1 MAKSKIAVIGSGIA
15 GLSTAWLLSKQYDI
29 TVFEAADYAGGHSNT
44 IDVTLNGISYPV
56 DTGFLVHND
65 RTYPNLIALFKHI
78 GLDTPASEM
87 TFSVKLPHANLEW
100 AGASVAT
107 LFAQKRNLFRPS
119 FWRMVRDILNFNK
132 RAHELLASVAD
143 NNTTLGELLVREG
156 YSREFRDWYLLPMG
170 AAIWSSPMDDMA
182 DFPAKTF
189 IQFCLN
195 HGLLQINDRPQWKSI
210 RGGSRV
216 YVQRLCQDIISQGG
230 SVLLNT
236 PVQRVTRHGDGVN
249 VESTRGVE
257 VFDKVVMACHTD
269 QSLAILADAHAP
281 EKALLEAVRYQPN
294 IAYLHTDEA
303 LMPVRKSA
311 WSAWN
316 YYVGTV
322 QEGQFPVAVTY
333 WLNRLQPLPFD
344 RAVMV
349 TLNPP
354 EPPRASET
362 LRVIHYAHPLL
373 DSAAYAAQQTLPSVQ
388 GVDRVYFAG
397 AWASY
402 GFHEDGLKSGLA
414 VANLLGVYA
423 PWQNVDVVDAVERAA

>member
-1 MAKSKIAVIGSGIA
+1 MTKSKIAVVGSGIS
-15 GLSTAWLLSKQYDI
+15 GLSAAWLLAKHHHV
-29 TVFEAADYAGGHSNT
+29 TVYEAANYAGGHSNT
-44 IDVTLNGISYPV
+44 VDVTLNGISHPV

-78 GLDTPASEM
+78 GIDTPASDM
-87 TFSVKLPHANLEW
+87 SFSVKLPLVNVEW
-100 AGASVAT
+100 AGATLGT

-119 FWRMVRDILNFNK
+119 FWRMIRDILNFNK
-132 RAHELLASVAD
+132 RAHDLLASVQD
-143 NNTTLGELLVREG
+143 GDMSLGQLLDREG
-156 YSREFRDWYLLPMG
+156 YSREFREWYLLPMG

-216 YVQRLCQDIISQGG
+216 YVERLCADIRAHDGH
-230 SVLLNT
+230 VLLNT
-236 PVQRVTRHGDGVN
+236 PVQQVTRHADGVHIATAN
-249 VESTRGVE
+249 GVD
-257 VFDKVVMACHTD
+257 VFDQVVMACHTD
-269 QSLAILADAHAP
+269 QSLALLTDAHAQ
-281 EKALLEAVRYQPN
+281 EKAVLAAVRYQPN
-294 IAYLHTDEA
+294 TAYLHTDEN
-303 LMPVRKSA
+303 LMPMRKSA

-316 YYVGTV
+316 YYAGAS
-322 QEGQFPVAVTY
+322 QAGEFPVAVTY

-344 RAVMV
+344 QAVMV

-354 EPPRASET
+354 EPPKASET
-362 LRVIHYAHPLL
+362 LAVIDYAHPLL
-373 DSAAYAAQQTLPSVQ
+373 DGAAYQAQQALPSIQ
-388 GVDRVYFAG
+388 GLDRVYFAG

-423 PWQNVDVVDAVERAA
+423 PWQNAEDQSLERAA

>member
-1 MAKSKIAVIGSGIA
+1 MTKSKIAVVGSGIS
-15 GLSTAWLLSKQYDI
+15 GLSAAWLLAKHHHV
-29 TVFEAADYAGGHSNT
+29 TVYEAANYAGGHSNT
-44 IDVTLNGISYPV
+44 VDVTLNGISHPV

-65 RTYPNLIALFKHI
+65 QTYPNLIALFKHI
-78 GLDTPASEM
+78 GIDTPASDM
-87 TFSVKLPHANLEW
+87 SFSVKLPHVNVEW
-100 AGASVAT
+100 AGATLGT

-119 FWRMVRDILNFNK
+119 FWRMIRDILNFNK
-132 RAHELLASVAD
+132 RAHDLLASVQD
-143 NNTTLGELLVREG
+143 GDMSLGQLLDREG
-156 YSREFRDWYLLPMG
+156 YSREFREWYLLPMG

-216 YVQRLCQDIISQGG
+216 YVERLCADIRAHDGH
-230 SVLLNT
+230 VLLNT
-236 PVQRVTRHGDGVN
+236 PVQQVTRHADGVHIATAN
-249 VESTRGVE
+249 GVD
-257 VFDKVVMACHTD
+257 VFDQVVMACHTD
-269 QSLAILADAHAP
+269 QSLALLTDAHAQ
-281 EKALLEAVRYQPN
+281 EKAVLAAVRYQPN
-294 IAYLHTDEA
+294 TAYLHTDEN
-303 LMPVRKSA
+303 LMPMRKSA

-316 YYVGTV
+316 YYAGAS
-322 QEGQFPVAVTY
+322 QAGEFPVAVTY

-344 RAVMV
+344 QAVMV

-354 EPPRASET
+354 EPPKASET
-362 LRVIHYAHPLL
+362 LAVIDYAHPLL
-373 DSAAYAAQQTLPSVQ
+373 DGAAYQAQQALPSIQ
-388 GVDRVYFAG
+388 GLDRVYFAG

-423 PWQNVDVVDAVERAA
+423 PWQNAEDQSLERAA

>member
-1 MAKSKIAVIGSGIA
+1 MTKSKIAVVGSGIS
-15 GLSTAWLLSKQYDI
+15 GLSAAWLLAKHHHV
-29 TVFEAADYAGGHSNT
+29 TVYEAANYAGGHSNT
-44 IDVTLNGISYPV
+44 VDVTLNGISHPV

-78 GLDTPASEM
+78 GIDTPASDM
-87 TFSVKLPHANLEW
+87 SFSVKLPHVNVEW
-100 AGASVAT
+100 AGATLGT

-119 FWRMVRDILNFNK
+119 FWRMIRDILNFNK
-132 RAHELLASVAD
+132 RAHDLLASVQD
-143 NNTTLGELLVREG
+143 GDMSLGQLLDREG
-156 YSREFRDWYLLPMG
+156 YSREFREWYLLPMG

-216 YVQRLCQDIISQGG
+216 YVERLCADIRAHDGH
-230 SVLLNT
+230 VLLNT
-236 PVQRVTRHGDGVN
+236 PVQQVTRHADGVHIATAN
-249 VESTRGVE
+249 GVD
-257 VFDKVVMACHTD
+257 VFDQVVMACHTD
-269 QSLAILADAHAP
+269 QSLALLTDAHAQ
-281 EKALLEAVRYQPN
+281 EKAVLAAVRYQPN
-294 IAYLHTDEA
+294 TAYLHTDEN
-303 LMPVRKSA
+303 LMPMRKSA

-316 YYVGTV
+316 YYAGAS
-322 QEGQFPVAVTY
+322 QAGEFPVAVTY

-344 RAVMV
+344 QAVMV

-354 EPPRASET
+354 EPPKASET
-362 LRVIHYAHPLL
+362 LAVIDYAHPLL
-373 DSAAYAAQQTLPSVQ
+373 DGAAYQAQQALPSIQ
-388 GVDRVYFAG
+388 GLDRVYFAG

-423 PWQNVDVVDAVERAA
+423 PWQNAEDQSLERAA

>member
-1 MAKSKIAVIGSGIA
+1 MTKSKIAVIGSGIA
-15 GLSTAWLLSKQYDI
+15 GLSSAWLLSKQHHI
-29 TVFEAADYAGGHSNT
+29 TVYEAANYAGGHSNT
-44 IDVTLNGISYPV
+44 VDVTLNGISYPV

-78 GLDTPASEM
+78 GLDTPASDM
-87 TFSVKLPHANLEW
+87 SFSVKLPHVNLEW
-100 AGASVAT
+100 AGASIAT

-119 FWRMVRDILNFNK
+119 FWRMIRDILNFNK
-132 RAHELLASVAD
+132 RAHELLASVD
-143 NNTTLGELLVREG
+143 DGTMSLGQLLDREG
-156 YSREFRDWYLLPMG
+156 YSREFREWYLLPMG

-195 HGLLQINDRPQWKSI
+195 HGLLQVSDRPQWKSI

-216 YVQRLCQDIISQGG
+216 YVQRLCKDIEKHAGR
-230 SVLLNT
+230 VLLNT
-236 PVQRVTRHGDGVN
+236 PVLRVTRQADGVH
-249 VESTRGVE
+249 VETAEGIE
-257 VFDKVVMACHTD
+257 VFDQVVMACHTD
-269 QSLAILADAHAP
+269 QSLALLADAHPQEQAVL
-281 EKALLEAVRYQPN
+281 AAVRYQPN
-294 IAYLHTDEA
+294 TAYLHTDES
-303 LMPVRKSA
+303 LMPKRKSA

-316 YYVGTV
+316 YYAGES
-322 QEGQFPVAVTY
+322 QNGQLAVAVTY

-344 RAVMV
+344 TTVMV

-354 EPPRASET
+354 VPPSATKT
-362 LRVIHYAHPLL
+362 LAVIDYAHPLL
-373 DSAAYAAQQTLPSVQ
+373 DGAAYHAQQALPSVQ
-388 GVDRVYFAG
+388 GLDRIYFAG

-423 PWQNVDVVDAVERAA
+423 PWQTAVAEDLERAA